1 MSLPLA
7 GVRIIAFS
15 QFGAGPFG
23 MLQLADLGAEILKIE
38 DPSTGGDV
46 ARYVPPF
53 RKDQDSL
60 YFQAFNRNTRSITL
74 NLRVPEARTVL
85 HDLVNVSDALFSN
98 LRGDQPEK
106 LGLTYAQLEH
116 INPRIVCCSLSGFG
130 MTGPRQAEPG
140 YDYLFQAAAGYMS
153 LTGDPSTPPA
163 KSGISIVDMAGGLAA
178 ALGLMVGVFQAQ
190 RTGRGSDVD
199 VSLFDTALSML
210 SYLATFNLN
219 GNFEPLRLPD
229 SAHPTLYPSQVF
241 QTRDSYVV
249 VTVMKEKFW
258 PLLCEALERP
268 DLIAEPRFTGFDARY
283 RNHEELIA
291 ILKDIFLSRTTQ
303 EWIDR
308 LIGKV
313 PCAAVN
319 SIEQALQDPQ
329 VLARNMIVETEN
341 RAFGRMR
348 HVAGAV
354 KIPGHDRHVHDA
366 APDLGAHTNE
376 ILRDYLSYSPEQIQH
391 LRARGAI

>member
-1 MSLPLA
+1 MSLPLD
-7 GVRIIAFS
+7 GVRIVAFS

-46 ARYVPPF
+46 ARSVPPF
-53 RKDQDSL
+53 RKGHDSL

-74 NLRVPEARTVL
+74 NLRVPEARAVL
-85 HDLVNVSDALFSN
+85 HDLVKVSDAIFSN

-106 LGLTYAQLEH
+106 LGLTYPQLEH
-116 INPRIVCCSLSGFG
+116 VNPRIVCCSLSGYG
-130 MTGPRQAEPG
+130 MTGPRRAEPG

-163 KSGISIVDMAGGLAA
+163 KSGISIIDMAGGFAA
-178 ALGLMVGVFQAQ
+178 ALGLMVAVFQAQ

-199 VSLFDTALSML
+199 VSLMDTAISML

-219 GNFEPLRLPD
+219 GNYEPPRLPD

-241 QTRDSYVV
+241 QTRDSYIV

-258 PLLCEALERP
+258 PLLCDALERP
-268 DLIAEPRFTGFDARY
+268 DLVAEPRFADFDARY

-291 ILKDIFLSRTTQ
+291 ILKDIFRTRPTH
-303 EWIDR
+303 EWIER
-308 LIGKV
+308 LIGQV
-313 PCAAVN
+313 PCAPVN
-319 SIEQALQDPQ
+319 SIEQALHDPQ
-329 VLARNMIVETEN
+329 VLARNMVVETEN
-341 RAFGRMR
+341 QTFGRMR
-348 HVAGAV
+348 HVAGAI
-354 KIPGHDRHVHDA
+354 KIPGHDRHVHAA
-366 APDLGAHTNE
+366 APELGADTDAV
-376 ILRDYLSYSPEQIQH
+376 LRDYLSYSPGQIDR
-391 LRARGAI
+391 LRARGAV